1 MIAVIVPAHNEEAL
15 IASCLQ
21 SLQVAARDPA
31 LGGEA
36 VTVVVA
42 LDRCSDGTAAIC
54 CALGVQVVS
63 VDAGCVGVARA
74 VASERALALG
84 ARWIGCTDADSRV
97 PSDWLARQVQCGA
110 SAFCGVVAVEDWLDY
125 PDDVR
130 QQFVQGELARD
141 GHPHV
146 HGANMGF
153 SATAYRRS
161 GGFAPLAT
169 GEDVALIH
177 AMHSAGLRV
186 ARLAHPRVTTSA
198 RRHARAPN
206 GFSGFLHRLEQKIVA
221 RDAGVLAEDAAFG
234 LPGGC
239 NRLARAAGA

>member
-15 IASCLQ
+15 IAGCLD
-21 SLQVAARDPA
+21 SLQVAACDPA
-31 LGGEA
+31 LRGEA

-54 CALGVQVVS
+54 CALGAQVVS

-74 VASERALALG
+74 AASERALALG

-97 PSDWLARQVQCGA
+97 PADWLARQVQCGA
-110 SAFCGVVAVEDWLDY
+110 SAFCGVVAVDDWLDY

-130 QQFVQGELARD
+130 QQFVQGEMARD

-153 SATAYRRS
+153 SAMAYRRS

-169 GEDVALIH
+169 GEDVALIQ
-177 AMHSAGLRV
+177 AMHSAGMYV

-198 RRHARAPN
+198 RRHARAPK
-206 GFSGFLHRLEQKIVA
+206 GFSSFLHRLEQEVVA
-221 RDAGVLAEDAAFG
+221 REGEVLAEDEAFA
-234 LPGGC
+234 LLGGSF
-239 NRLARAAGA
+239 RVSRAAGA